1 MRKRYRQR
9 GLPAGYAAGAAA
21 ARTGDEMSGP
31 ALLLAGPAI
40 TGSAAS
46 GSALL
51 AGITAATALGGP
63 LLGAL
68 LDRSP
73 APGRLLAAALAGHAL
88 ALTAVLVSLG
98 RIPLGWTLLIA
109 VAVGLL
115 APALAGGW
123 SAQLPAVTPA
133 RELPRATALD
143 AMTFNAA
150 ALAGPALAGATAQ
163 LAGAHT
169 AVAVAAVLI
178 SLALPAALRLPRR
191 SERPGAEPVRGAGAP
206 RWSRPA
212 AWLRTGLR
220 TDPVAGLSAG
230 SAAGLRADPVPGLR
244 TDPAAGLRA
253 GLRTDPAAGLRAQL
267 AAGPRAIVR
276 NGPLARATAATTVS
290 CAGEGLFVVCAP
302 ALGERDLGGPGHGA
316 LLLAAVAAAALAAG
330 ALFARAPVRPR
341 PEAVIAG
348 SAVLSAAAMALA
360 APGGPVLLAVAVVL
374 AGLGQGPQL
383 AAVFA
388 IRHREAPERL
398 RGQIFTT
405 GASLKLTGFAVGA
418 GIGGPLVLQSPPGA
432 LLAAAAVQL
441 LAALC
446 CAARRRGRPARIGPA
461 RSAADVPTT
470 RSGPPPAGW

>member
-220 TDPVAGLSAG
+220 TDP
-230 SAAGLRADPVPGLR
+230 AAGLRADPAAGLR
-244 TDPAAGLRA
+244 TDPAAGLR
-253 GLRTDPAAGLRAQL
+253 TDPVPGLRAQL